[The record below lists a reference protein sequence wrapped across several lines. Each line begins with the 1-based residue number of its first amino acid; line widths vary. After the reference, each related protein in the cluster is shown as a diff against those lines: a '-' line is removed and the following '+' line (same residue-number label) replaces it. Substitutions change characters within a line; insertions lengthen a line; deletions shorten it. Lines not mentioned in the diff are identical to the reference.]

1 MLTRR
6 NIMLG
11 AAWAAIAVPG
21 LAADASAQAFVTAIY
36 AAYVGKNGNGIQ
48 FDTDSAARRYFE
60 PSLAALIRK
69 DQQDSARR
77 NEVGAL
83 DFDPFVDAQDWD
95 ITHFDVAIDD
105 TVPGK
110 AVATVKFTSS
120 GTAKTIMLE
129 LVKIKNDWR
138 VNNITWQ
145 RDGKTETLRGL
156 FVH

>member
-1 MLTRR
+1 MSCVRC
-6 NIMLG
+6 
-11 AAWAAIAVPG
+11 AA
-21 LAADASAQAFVTAIY
+21 SCET
-36 AAYVGKNGNGIQ
+36 K
-48 FDTDSAARRYFE
+48 